1 MSVVEKRSPGRPRG
15 EQVENTARRRRQF
28 IEAAIDS
35 IVERGMSSTTLA
47 TVAAGAGLSQGAAVF
62 YFKSKDN
69 LLLETL
75 KYHYAEYEAV
85 WSAALEGD
93 FEDPVDAVFALV
105 MAELDPRL
113 CTTRNLA
120 LWNSFW
126 GEVSARPRFAEIC
139 DRHDRKRYDRLVALC
154 ESAEWS
160 LIGYPWTAGAVADT
174 LDSMTDG
181 MWIRMHITPG
191 HINLAN
197 GRMQLARFL
206 ATVFPSHARRVM
218 DRAAAISD

>member
-75 KYHYAEYEAV
+75 KYHYA
-85 WSAALEGD
+85 SMKRFG
-93 FEDPVDAVFALV
+93 
-105 MAELDPRL
+105 PRRWKGTSRIRSTP
-113 CTTRNLA
+113 C
-120 LWNSFW
+120 S
-126 GEVSARPRFAEIC
+126 
-139 DRHDRKRYDRLVALC
+139 
-154 ESAEWS
+154 
-160 LIGYPWTAGAVADT
+160 PW
-174 LDSMTDG
+174 
-181 MWIRMHITPG
+181 
-191 HINLAN
+191 
-197 GRMQLARFL
+197 
-206 ATVFPSHARRVM
+206 
-218 DRAAAISD
+218 